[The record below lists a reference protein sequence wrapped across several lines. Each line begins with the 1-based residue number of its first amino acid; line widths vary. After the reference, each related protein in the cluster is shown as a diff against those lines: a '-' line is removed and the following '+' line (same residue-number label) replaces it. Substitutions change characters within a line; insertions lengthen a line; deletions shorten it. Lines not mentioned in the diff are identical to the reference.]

1 MTIGL
6 RARAEAVPTRH
17 KDGFRRSAAGSACGT
32 AVGREHHGP
41 EMHELAPPKPLGRE
55 CTSTTAVSF

>member
-17 KDGFRRSAAGSACGT
+17 KDGFRRSVAGSGYGTLEAAVHCGR
-32 AVGREHHGP
+32 V
-41 EMHELAPPKPLGRE
+41 LG
-55 CTSTTAVSF
+55 